1 MNGIP
6 ARVLWVNKRAAINIH
21 GAALKLSPQQEGRK
35 ALHLKKALSDWKRS
49 QTPRLM
55 GRGPQSVIGKTTP
68 NLDSVI
74 FPNDI
79 VSTNEVDRP
88 FILWHLSDALPTIPL
103 TRHLLHIRQE
113 HSCFAIAD
121 VMHFLCS
128 DETRMVSRSPFDHQL
143 HAYRHALPFF
153 ESKWPEVKRRSLA
166 EL

>member
-1 MNGIP
+1 MTSTKWFSRNLLRNHKPG
-6 ARVLWVNKRAAINIH
+6 
-21 GAALKLSPQQEGRK
+21 SPIKNRRPTG
-35 ALHLKKALSDWKRS
+35 ALSNTSTDWDEA
-49 QTPRLM
+49 L
-55 GRGPQSVIGKTTP
+55 QSVIGKTTP

-79 VSTNEVDRP
+79 VSTDEVVRP
-88 FILWHLSDALPTIPL
+88 FISWHLSGVLPTIPL

-121 VMHFLCS
+121 VVHFLCS
-128 DETRMVSRSPFDHQL
+128 DETRMVSRSAFDHQL